1 MRSFINYEL
10 KPLRDIVLAIQMNSK
25 FLPDFVKTE
34 LYKDFGHVNSVKVWQ
49 IIMLWR
55 NESKESIST
64 IHDHMFKNWKPQGS
78 DDTPRFPMV
87 DLNYLQKMKALK

>member
-1 MRSFINYEL
+1 
-10 KPLRDIVLAIQMNSK
+10 
-25 FLPDFVKTE
+25 
-34 LYKDFGHVNSVKVWQ
+34 VKVWQ

-78 DDTPRFPMV
+78 GDTPRFPMV
-87 DLNYLQKMKALK
+87 DLNYLQKMKLLK